1 VNIAVLGDLHG
12 HFTLA
17 YRILRRWEKEHNEK
31 IDMILQ
37 VGDFG
42 TFPPPFRVDRATT
55 RFAKKDPDELSFVNY
70 HCGSDEAG
78 EILGP
83 EASDEC
89 RISACMYFIMGNHE
103 DFEFLAYL
111 PGSWDD
117 LVPVD
122 QYGKMLYMRNGST
135 HRFHIGGYDLKIGCL
150 GGIAKTCR
158 ESEDAI
164 PSFYT
169 KEEVKRLRA
178 NGAGIDVF
186 LTHDVPYDT
195 LYEKVGS
202 QEILEF
208 ISIFQ
213 PRFHFCGHCHETG
226 RKLDVPGGTKS
237 FILNEV
243 NFRRSR
249 ILNQGCFGMLNLSRD
264 GEAIF
269 DFVNDDWMWEYG
281 QWNYREL

>member
-1 VNIAVLGDLHG
+1 
-12 HFTLA
+12 
-17 YRILRRWEKEHNEK
+17 
-31 IDMILQ
+31 
-37 VGDFG
+37 
-42 TFPPPFRVDRATT
+42 
-55 RFAKKDPDELSFVNY
+55 
-70 HCGSDEAG
+70 
-78 EILGP
+78 
-83 EASDEC
+83 
-89 RISACMYFIMGNHE
+89 
-103 DFEFLAYL
+103 
-111 PGSWDD
+111 
-117 LVPVD
+117 
-122 QYGKMLYMRNGST
+122 
-135 HRFHIGGYDLKIGCL
+135 
-150 GGIAKTCR
+150 
-158 ESEDAI
+158 
-164 PSFYT
+164 
-169 KEEVKRLRA
+169 
-178 NGAGIDVF
+178 
-186 LTHDVPYDT
+186 
-195 LYEKVGS
+195 VGS